1 MFGLKRHKRVE
12 QPRRERGRDVAVAG
26 RRMPLTIREHER
38 ATRMTL
44 RIEPGGRALRMSV
57 PVGISEREI
66 DGFLHRHH
74 GWLTSRLSAMP
85 KPTALEEGAMIPIIG
100 IPHRIERT
108 GKLRGITTVRKI
120 EGEFVLQVGGAP
132 EHLGRRI
139 ADYLKKRAREEL
151 EPAVDRHA
159 EALGKTASGLKVRDT
174 KSRWGSCTS
183 DGRLSFSWRIAM
195 APDFVLDYLAA
206 HEVAHL
212 QEMNHSP
219 KFWALCKRLCP
230 ETDRAKKWLKKN
242 GSSLHAYDFVG

>member
-1 MFGLKRHKRVE
+1 
-12 QPRRERGRDVAVAG
+12 
-26 RRMPLTIREHER
+26 MPLTIREHDR

-44 RIEPGGRALRMSV
+44 RIEPGGQALRMSV

-66 DGFLHRHH
+66 DSFLHRHH
-74 GWLTSRLSAMP
+74 GWLSSRLSTMP
-85 KPTALEEGAMIPIIG
+85 KPAALEEGASIPIG
-100 IPHRIERT
+100 GTPYRIERT
-108 GKLRGITTVRKI
+108 GKLRCVTKATEID
-120 EGEFVLQVGGAP
+120 GEFVLQVGGAP

-139 ADYLKKRAREEL
+139 ADYLKKRARQEL
-151 EPAVDRHA
+151 EPAVSRHA
-159 EALGKTASGLKVRDT
+159 ANLGKTATSLKVRDT

-230 ETDRAKKWLKKN
+230 ETDRAKAWLKKN
-242 GSSLHAYDFVG
+242 GSALLAVDFGG

>member
-1 MFGLKRHKRVE
+1 MFGLKRQRRAPL
-12 QPRRERGRDVAVAG
+12 PRPVRGRDIAVAG
-26 RRMPLTIREHER
+26 RRMPLIIREHAR

-57 PVGISEREI
+57 PIGISEREI
-66 DGFLHRHH
+66 DSFLHRHH
-74 GWLTSRLSAMP
+74 GWLASRLNTIP
-85 KPTALEEGAMIPIIG
+85 KPTDLEEGASIPIGG

-108 GKLRGITTVRKI
+108 GKLRGITSVH
-120 EGEFVLQVGGAP
+120 EMNGEFVLRVGGAP

-139 ADYLKKRAREEL
+139 ADYLKKRARLEL
-151 EPAVDRHA
+151 EPAVERHT
-159 EALGKTASGLKVRDT
+159 EALGRTATGLKVRDT

-230 ETDRAKKWLKKN
+230 ETDRAKTWLKKN
-242 GSSLHAYDFVG
+242 GSALHAVDFGS